1 MQKTSE
7 EATEATETDKTIE
20 DAATVT
26 EPVKEEG
33 TAKETEPAKANS
45 KKKAIIIAAVVVAL
59 VACGLLAWFLVDQHN
74 KQVWEQE
81 HKAYPVNLTLVA
93 EGYDS
98 STSTPIPV
106 QIEGT
111 DLEGNSVS
119 TETLVGSNGAEPIS
133 LMRGNYTLSV
143 TASPISED
151 GTMFDVSQQ
160 WVGKVDWSI
169 DGDSISVY
177 PKGYPEASLIG
188 IHTTDPD
195 AQVNEG
201 DIAGAMVYREVNG
214 QCAVELWRSNWIY
227 MAAEHELSG
236 VSYGISDNALYATL
250 VELISGGSVTYDD
263 IAADPDKYFKYSLDY
278 TFVEDTIAPTVVVKD
293 VPPAG

>member
-59 VACGLLAWFLVDQHN
+59 VVCGLLAWFLVDQHN
-74 KQVWEQE
+74 RQVWEQE

-111 DLEGNSVS
+111 DFEGNSVS

-151 GTMFDVSQQ
+151 GTMFDVSESASEFEVVGDSNEGEGQGRATITFSPIAVEAMTEDLVNASAEKLVELGYSQEEITKFTDAALTKIKDYQDKVAAQKAAEEAAKKAAEEAAKRHISTDWYEFDIPQQ

-169 DGDSISVY
+169 DGDS
-177 PKGYPEASLIG
+177 K
-188 IHTTDPD
+188 
-195 AQVNEG
+195 
-201 DIAGAMVYREVNG
+201 
-214 QCAVELWRSNWIY
+214 
-227 MAAEHELSG
+227 
-236 VSYGISDNALYATL
+236 
-250 VELISGGSVTYDD
+250 
-263 IAADPDKYFKYSLDY
+263 K
-278 TFVEDTIAPTVVVKD
+278 
-293 VPPAG
+293 